1 MSSHNSSKLSSSNSG
16 SNVTKTTVD
25 LSHHELNSTQISPI
39 SARERELGA
48 RRPLVDTSH
57 NNSHVTNS
65 THINGGLNLSRNTE
79 TLSRTENRERTKAG
93 PGNGNVSNLMLLTTE
108 SGVKEMIQ
116 SLGLLC
122 LVSLL
127 LALGIYQLFHFC
139 TPFYLYLLLARI
151 SCIFA
156 ENPPLSPG
164 GRSGQGSV
172 PVHDA
177 GGGHGVSRHGGHVRP
192 HPLPEPLVPP
202 GVRHTVSVCS

>member
-1 MSSHNSSKLSSSNSG
+1 MTTGHAGHVSGHVYSSANGLLNVSSHNSSKLSSSNSG

-48 RRPLVDTSH
+48 RRPLVDTSV

-79 TLSRTENRERTKAG
+79 TLSRTENREQRTKAG
-93 PGNGNVSNLMLLTTE
+93 AGNGNVSNLMLLTTE

-127 LALGIYQLFHFC
+127 LALGNHHI
-139 TPFYLYLLLARI
+139 LY
-151 SCIFA
+151 
-156 ENPPLSPG
+156 
-164 GRSGQGSV
+164 
-172 PVHDA
+172 
-177 GGGHGVSRHGGHVRP
+177 
-192 HPLPEPLVPP
+192 
-202 GVRHTVSVCS
+202 